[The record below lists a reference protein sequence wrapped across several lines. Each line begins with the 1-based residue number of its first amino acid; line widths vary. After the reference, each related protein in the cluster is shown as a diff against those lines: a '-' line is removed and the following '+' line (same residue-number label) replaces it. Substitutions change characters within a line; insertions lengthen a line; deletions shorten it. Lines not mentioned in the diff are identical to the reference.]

1 MSSIYKRPSLLYAI
15 FLGDFMGKILR
26 NTPRAVRFTPN
37 INPYAAGSVI
47 AEFGNTKVHI
57 TASVEESVP
66 PFLKGKGEGWVTA
79 EYSMLPS
86 STHTRSRREREKV
99 SGRTQEIQRLIGRSL
114 RSIVDLKK
122 LGERS
127 ILIDCDVIVADGGTR
142 TTSISGAYVALE
154 FAVKK
159 LIKDGKISTSPIK
172 EQLAAISIGINKDGN
187 VIADLNYEEDSTCET
202 DMNIVMTKSGRFVEV
217 QGTAEKEPFSEEA
230 LMQILSCAKDSL
242 KTIFEEQQ
250 KCLK

>member
-1 MSSIYKRPSLLYAI
+1 
-15 FLGDFMGKILR
+15 MGKILR